1 MLPDFLPGSANKLGY
16 ARQPPTGRTPPPA
29 SRPVKPPTPPPDDLM
44 NGGKGNGQ
52 ELAPGKV
59 PADEQLL
66 QMNNERFTVP
76 EVLFNPSTIG
86 ERHVPK
92 NLSKLV

>member
-1 MLPDFLPGSANKLGY
+1 
-16 ARQPPTGRTPPPA
+16 
-29 SRPVKPPTPPPDDLM
+29 M